1 MDSGVIL
8 QGRPHG
14 GCLILYRSTMGNKV
28 RFIKTNSK
36 RVCSLCIDLVDVY
49 LYLFCIFRL
58 CDINTRENIDDYEN
72 VLAEISA
79 ILSTLNVPFDCI
91 KCEDYLCTHTKHH
104 DDVQYFHDR
113 IISACTQAATDIPK
127 TSQSSNIPGWNMHV
141 EESKKTSLFWHDLWR
156 INGSPRQGTIADI
169 MRRTRAKYHYAI
181 RYVKRMSETLKKQAM
196 ARAISENNS
205 RELWQEV
212 KKIRKNKSEKSYCI
226 DNAIGEYNIASLFA
240 IKYEELYN
248 SVRYDEQSFS
258 SIISENTD
266 DIKSQCIVSDVD
278 SDCDI
283 IHTRSTTVQQIKC
296 AISKMQSG
304 KSDSIEQLSSDNFKN
319 GTHMLNVYISLL
331 FTCMLT
337 HGIPP
342 SGLLLS
348 TIIPIPKNKRGNM
361 SDSSNYRAIALSSLL
376 CKLFDTIII
385 ETHEDNLITDD
396 LQFGYEKQSSTIV
409 CTSLLLNTVEYHRE
423 MIDRDCYMLL
433 LYASKAFDR
442 VEYVKLFSDLRERKL
457 CPIVLRLL
465 MNMYVNQCL
474 QVRWNSLVFDR
485 FSIANGVKQ
494 GGGVLSPI
502 LFSSIYMDK
511 LIKQLRNSN
520 IGCKIVNQYVGV
532 FCYTDDI
539 SLVCPSITGHKC
551 YYYVKRMHRN
561 IISVLIRLRV
571 N

>member
-1 MDSGVIL
+1 MKYNIERKTIPHKFEERTCWRKSGL
-8 QGRPHG
+8 
-14 GCLILYRSTMGNKV
+14 ND
-28 RFIKTNSK
+28 
-36 RVCSLCIDLVDVY
+36 IDTYKLN
-49 LYLFCIFRL
+49 L
-58 CDINTRENIDDYEN
+58 DY
-72 VLAEISA
+72 

-91 KCEDYLCTHTKHH
+91 KCDDYLCTNTKHH

-127 TSQSSNIPGWNMHV
+127 TSQSSNILGWNMHV
-141 EESKKTSLFWHDLWR
+141 EESKKTSLFWHNLWR
-156 INGSPRQGTIADI
+156 INGSPKQGTIADI

-226 DNAIGEYNIASLFA
+226 DNAIGEHNIASLFA
-240 IKYEELYN
+240 NKYEELYN

-258 SIISENTD
+258 SIIWENTD
-266 DIKSQCIVSDVD
+266 DIKSQCIVFDVD

-283 IHTRSTTVQQIKC
+283 IHTHSITVQQIKC

-304 KSDSIEQLSSDNFKN
+304 KSDSNEQLSSDNFKN
-319 GTHMLNVYISLL
+319 GTHMLNLYISLL

-385 ETHEDNLITDD
+385 ETYEDNLITDD
-396 LQFGYEKQSSTIV
+396 LQFGYKKQSSTIV
-409 CTSLLLNTVEYHRE
+409 CTSLLLNTVEYYRE
-423 MIDRDCYMLL
+423 NDSDCYMLL
-433 LYASKAFDR
+433 LDASKAFDR
-442 VEYVKLFSDLRERKL
+442 VEYVKLFSDLLERKL

-474 QVRWNSLVFDR
+474 QVRWNSLVSDR

-494 GGGVLSPI
+494 GGVLSPI
-502 LFSSIYMDK
+502 LFSIYMDK

-532 FCYTDDI
+532 FLLRRRYLI
-539 SLVCPSITGHKC
+539 IMPSITGIKQMLLLC
-551 YYYVKRMHRN
+551 ETYAEG
-561 IISVLIRLRV
+561 I
-571 N
+571 